1 MEETLVG
8 LEVAKLLKENGFHIS
23 SIVKAVYTSENE
35 ELPYINNVSL
45 HYDDEGWDF
54 PDKETYLNHIEVI
67 HWKNAVNFD
76 RYSHP
81 YWLAPTQSLAQKWLR
96 EVHNIHIIIDPF
108 FQDGDLFGYNIF
120 IFSNEIEKIELELKE
135 LSEPTHCDFKTYE
148 EALEEGIKQALLLIN
163 NKN

>member
-1 MEETLVG
+1 MPLSPV
-8 LEVAKLLKENGFHIS
+8 LN
-23 SIVKAVYTSENE
+23 VKT
-35 ELPYINNVSL
+35 
-45 HYDDEGWDF
+45 GF
-54 PDKETYLNHIEVI
+54 PDKETYLNHIEVT

-96 EVHNIHIIIDPF
+96 KVHNIYVETIVN
-108 FQDGDLFGYNIF
+108 DGCKFDLAVMQLNSEKRISKLKYEGWIYN
-120 IFSNEIEKIELELKE
+120 
-135 LSEPTHCDFKTYE
+135 TYE

>member
-23 SIVKAVYTSENE
+23 SIVKAVYTSEYE

-96 EVHNIHIIIDPF
+96 EVHNIHIIIDFNPTK
-108 FQDGDLFGYNIF
+108 DNGWYYCMVNI
-120 IFSNEIEKIELELKE
+120 ITNIPNFSNETFA
-135 LSEPTHCDFKTYE
+135 SYE
-148 EALEEGIKQALLLIN
+148 EALEEGIKQALQLIN
-163 NKN
+163 N

>member
-23 SIVKAVYTSENE
+23 NIVKAVYTSENE

-54 PDKETYLNHIEVI
+54 PDKETYLNHIEVT
-67 HWKNAVNFD
+67 HWKNAVDFD

-96 EVHNIHIIIDPF
+96 EVHNIYVETIVN
-108 FQDGDLFGYNIF
+108 DGCKFDLAVMQLNSVKRISKLRYEGWIYN
-120 IFSNEIEKIELELKE
+120 N
-135 LSEPTHCDFKTYE
+135 YE